1 MNHETESSR
10 ELRFVCPEC
19 GSNSLWAYSQGRLE
33 IEHVYDSGVITWDR
47 MRPDEM
53 REYHCGECGY
63 ELEFGEDQ
71 GIVEWLIAH
80 CKQDESAAAQYPED
94 NSGAPPNNEG

>member
-10 ELRFVCPEC
+10 ELTFVCPEC
-19 GSNSLWAYSQGRLE
+19 GSNSLWTYSQGCLE
-33 IEHVYDSGVITWDR
+33 MDHVYDSGVITWDR
-47 MRPDEM
+47 MRPDEI

-71 GIVEWLIAH
+71 GIVEWLITH
-80 CKQDESAAAQYPED
+80 CKQNESGAEPYTED
-94 NSGAPPNNEG
+94 NSGAPPINES